1 MQRINLVKEET
12 RVGSPRDISSLF
24 SRYAKKEVEHF
35 LVATLDGS
43 HHVIKTYLVTK
54 GLVNRTIVHPR
65 EVFRFAIKDNA
76 CAIIV
81 SHNHPSGM
89 LQPSPEDLEI
99 TRRLSE
105 AGDIIGITLLDHV
118 IISRKGSYSLME
130 HGDYAPSRKE

>member
-1 MQRINLVKEET
+1 MQRVHLVKEET
-12 RVGSPRDISSLF
+12 KVSSPRDASAMF

-43 HHVIKTYLVTK
+43 HQVLKTYLVTK

-65 EVFRFAIKDNA
+65 EVFRYAIKDNA

-99 TRRLSE
+99 TRRLSD
-105 AGDIIGITLLDHV
+105 AGDILGISLLDHV

-130 HGDYAPSRKE
+130 HGDYTPSHKE